1 MLDPTV
7 AFLIFSV
14 LIPLVLLGVKVLA
27 EAKGI
32 YLSAAAKQ
40 VAAAVISLVAVG
52 LQVWVAGEL
61 PVFQGDSLAILKTAV
76 AFFSA
81 QMTLYE
87 VVYKRI
93 FALFE

>member
-7 AFLIFSV
+7 AFLIFSA
-14 LIPLVLLGVKVLA
+14 LIPVVMFVLKVVAEKQGFVLTPGYKQALA
-27 EAKGI
+27 AG
-32 YLSAAAKQ
+32 LS
-40 VAAAVISLVAVG
+40 LLAVG
-52 LQVWVAGEL
+52 LQVWFMGEL

-87 VVYKRI
+87 LIYKRV
-93 FALFE
+93 FAAFE